1 MKAPHRVITAHYVYG
16 VDASS
21 SASVAVYIRNTI
33 KLQEVGKVKITKAI
47 FCIWDS
53 ILKRDIRVQSKIPGG
68 THVYAIDNENQK
80 MGLDGIEWNYVFL
93 SSLLR
98 SFEPI

>member
-53 ILKRDIRVQSKIPGG
+53 ILKRDIRV
-68 THVYAIDNENQK
+68 
-80 MGLDGIEWNYVFL
+80 
-93 SSLLR
+93 
-98 SFEPI
+98 